1 MGYGMKLLITD
12 NCNVSCAHCKYSC
25 GPGGSS
31 ISDEH
36 IDLFV
41 NKLINEP
48 FFNLTI
54 SGGEV
59 FTVKPKLYAVLRAVN
74 RKVFGDCPGFIEI
87 ATNGFW
93 AQDLTVAGR
102 TLDELISEAEL
113 RPDLRPFITYTGY
126 TKFHKAQGL
135 KIDDIKSNLARA
147 CHDKGFKFG
156 VYETNSLYPFGRA
169 KGLSESKHEF
179 NDECKIIGG
188 YHMGFH
194 VNYDGL
200 IYLCDNLGFSVGSL
214 LDKNLLSLSHLH
226 SMLERSPV
234 ARYLINPATTRS
246 DLVKAGK
253 AFGSY
258 KPEFERIK
266 NICSLCEALFSGAS
280 LSDFSIV

>member
-41 NKLINEP
+41 SKLINEP
-48 FFNLTI
+48 FFNLTV

-59 FTVKPKLYAVLRAVN
+59 FTVKPKLFAVLRAVYS
-74 RKVFGDCPGFIEI
+74 KFDDCPGYVEI

-93 AQDLTVAGR
+93 AQDLGVACR
-102 TLDELISEAEL
+102 TLDELISESEL
-113 RPDLRPFITYTGY
+113 RSDLRPFITYTGY
-126 TKFHKAQGL
+126 SKFHKAQGL
-135 KIDDIKSNLARA
+135 RIDDIRSNLAKA
-147 CHDKGFKFG
+147 CRVKGFKFG
-156 VYETNSLYPFGRA
+156 VYETESLYPFGRA
-169 KGLSESKHEF
+169 KNLSVS
-179 NDECKIIGG
+179 NDDCKIIGG
-188 YHMGFH
+188 YHVGFH

-200 IYLCDNLGFSVGSL
+200 IYLCDNLSFSVGSL
-214 LDKNLLSLSHLH
+214 LDKRLLSLSHLH
-226 SMLERSPV
+226 SMLERNPVACHLISPV
-234 ARYLINPATTRS
+234 TVRS

-258 KPEFERIK
+258 KLEFDGIK
-266 NICSLCEALFSGAS
+266 GICGLCEALFGGVS
-280 LSDFSIV
+280 LSDFNGF